1 MTLSLFKETWLH
13 LIRNSKNRL
22 TIALVFIGI
31 IFYSGFFLT
40 KQNGY
45 DTIDLDQLKMSVQS
59 NKGIMETATEK
70 GNFNINLFT
79 GKSAYAEGKYK
90 YENSRALLAAIEN
103 GDVGRYIE
111 LTSVYT
117 PDFHFEEKNKYYN
130 ENSLYP
136 MKDWAYDSAN
146 YRNRIGSYDPDIL
159 SFHVL
164 QEKTSWQQIQL
175 FLHNWGPTILIVL
188 TLFIA
193 SDVFVLGVRKRTQ
206 HIGVPIGWGHY
217 LFTQSLAILSFVL
230 IFFAAA
236 ALLFF
241 IVNGLIYGFGS
252 VSWQVPLF
260 NYSEDYMMN
269 PDVYSLMSIGSFLVK
284 AVPFLLMFLYLF
296 IRLSALLS
304 LLFRQEVVVFV
315 AGLFVL
321 LFEKLYFSRT
331 TRDIFGIDI
340 SHFPQTY
347 FDFGKV
353 ISGEKNF
360 MLNTPTITVNQGLIV
375 ITVTLI
381 GVEVLLAIASYI
393 RTRQKFIG

>member
-22 TIALVFIGI
+22 TIVLVFIGI

-40 KQNGY
+40 KQSVY

-230 IFFAAA
+230 IFFAVA

-241 IVNGLIYGFGS
+241 IVNGLLYGFGS

-331 TRDIFGIDI
+331 TRDIFCIDI

>member
-59 NKGIMETATEK
+59 NKGIMETAAEK
-70 GNFNINLFT
+70 GNFNVNLFT
-79 GKSAYAEGKYK
+79 GKSAYADGKYK

-111 LTSVYT
+111 LTNVYV
-117 PDFHFEEKNKYYN
+117 PDFHFEEKNDYYN
-130 ENSLYP
+130 KHSLYP
-136 MKDWAYDSAN
+136 GKDREYDSVN
-146 YRNRIGSYDPDIL
+146 NHNRIGSYDPDIL

-230 IFFAAA
+230 ILFAAA

-241 IVNGLIYGFGS
+241 IVNGLLYGFGS

>member
-22 TIALVFIGI
+22 TIVLVFIGI

-40 KQNGY
+40 KQSVY

-111 LTSVYT
+111 VTSVYT

-175 FLHNWGPTILIVL
+175 FLHN
-188 TLFIA
+188 
-193 SDVFVLGVRKRTQ
+193 
-206 HIGVPIGWGHY
+206 
-217 LFTQSLAILSFVL
+217 
-230 IFFAAA
+230 
-236 ALLFF
+236 
-241 IVNGLIYGFGS
+241 
-252 VSWQVPLF
+252 
-260 NYSEDYMMN
+260 
-269 PDVYSLMSIGSFLVK
+269 
-284 AVPFLLMFLYLF
+284 
-296 IRLSALLS
+296 
-304 LLFRQEVVVFV
+304 
-315 AGLFVL
+315 
-321 LFEKLYFSRT
+321 
-331 TRDIFGIDI
+331 
-340 SHFPQTY
+340 
-347 FDFGKV
+347 
-353 ISGEKNF
+353 
-360 MLNTPTITVNQGLIV
+360 
-375 ITVTLI
+375 
-381 GVEVLLAIASYI
+381 
-393 RTRQKFIG
+393 

>member
-241 IVNGLIYGFGS
+241 IVNGLLYGFGS